1 MNRMEQHPILT
12 FDKGR
17 KVTFT
22 FEGKT
27 LEGYE
32 GESVAAALH
41 ANGVRVLHES
51 EVKHR
56 PLATVPLA

>member
-32 GESVAAALH
+32 GES
-41 ANGVRVLHES
+41 
-51 EVKHR
+51 
-56 PLATVPLA
+56 